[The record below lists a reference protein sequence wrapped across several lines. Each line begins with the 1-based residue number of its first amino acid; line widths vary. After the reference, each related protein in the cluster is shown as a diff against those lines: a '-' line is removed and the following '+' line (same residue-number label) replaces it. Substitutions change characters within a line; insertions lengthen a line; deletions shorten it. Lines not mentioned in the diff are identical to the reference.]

1 MGSRRTGHPML
12 ADVSNAAPPP
22 EAGRS
27 RATPEETSKDAL
39 PRVEPSSDVAIGG
52 RRQTGVMRRDD
63 VRSNNAQAAS
73 SVASDVAD
81 VVLRS
86 DADGAHYNHKS
97 YDRLSDEI
105 TQLILRDKLRPNDR
119 LPSERILS
127 ERMNVSRTS
136 LREAIIA
143 LEIRGVVEV
152 KSGSGIYV
160 RALTPMSFLGESST
174 GPFELLRG
182 RLIMEP
188 EICAVA
194 AIEAKD
200 SDFDAIYQTIATMRS
215 TVEDKRENELADR
228 GFHVAIATATGNE
241 MLGQI
246 VGAVWDRR
254 KGDMWEKIE
263 EHFHTSALRQSAIDD
278 HQRIFNALHARDPI
292 MAKTQMKMHIE
303 RVIREFGKA
312 W

>member
-1 MGSRRTGHPML
+1 MIS
-12 ADVSNAAPPP
+12 DVSNDGRPPA
-22 EAGRS
+22 AGRS
-27 RATPEETSKDAL
+27 RAAHEETPGDVL
-39 PRVEPSSDVAIGG
+39 PHVEPSADVGIGG
-52 RRQTGVMRRDD
+52 RRKTGFMRRDG

-73 SVASDVAD
+73 STASDV
-81 VVLRS
+81 VPRS
-86 DADGAHYNHKS
+86 DADGGHHNPKS
-97 YDRLSDEI
+97 YDLLSNEIIRLV
-105 TQLILRDKLRPNDR
+105 LHDKLRPNDR
-119 LPSERILS
+119 LPSERILA

-215 TVEDKRENELADR
+215 TVEDKRANELADR
-228 GFHVAIATATGNE
+228 DFHVAIATATGNE

-263 EHFHTSALRQSAIDD
+263 EHFHTSALRKSAIDD
-278 HQRIFNALHARDPI
+278 HQRIFNSLHARDPI

>member
-1 MGSRRTGHPML
+1 MKSNDDGQTMIRE
-12 ADVSNAAPPP
+12 VSGAARARAT
-22 EAGRS
+22 AGDIGDRQSPGVQSNEHARS
-27 RATPEETSKDAL
+27 RASQAVGPDLSAL
-39 PRVEPSSDVAIGG
+39 DEGSPPGDVDSAHP
-52 RRQTGVMRRDD
+52 
-63 VRSNNAQAAS
+63 AAH
-73 SVASDVAD
+73 
-81 VVLRS
+81 R
-86 DADGAHYNHKS
+86 S
-97 YDRLSDEI
+97 YDRLSNEI
-105 TQLILRDKLRPNDR
+105 VRLILHDKLRPNER
-119 LPSERILS
+119 LPSERVLS
-127 ERMNVSRTS
+127 ERLNVSRTS

-200 SDFDAIYQTIATMRS
+200 SDFDAIYQSIATMR
-215 TVEDKRENELADR
+215 TTIEDKRANELADR
-228 GFHVAIATATGNE
+228 SFHVAIATATGND

-263 EHFHTSALRQSAIDD
+263 EHFHTSALRQSSIDD

-303 RVIREFGKA
+303 RVIREFGKS

>member
-1 MGSRRTGHPML
+1 ML

-22 EAGRS
+22 KAGRS

-39 PRVEPSSDVAIGG
+39 PRVEPSSDVAISG

-73 SVASDVAD
+73 DG
-81 VVLRS
+81 
-86 DADGAHYNHKS
+86 DGAHYNHKS

>member
-1 MGSRRTGHPML
+1 MIPVISDKSRPY
-12 ADVSNAAPPP
+12 V
-22 EAGRS
+22 S
-27 RATPEETSKDAL
+27 RAHLHADKMPGDLPTCLPIPADAQSEL
-39 PRVEPSSDVAIGG
+39 HRNLRALLRE
-52 RRQTGVMRRDD
+52 D
-63 VRSNNAQAAS
+63 VRSKLSQATKGVLPALEEES
-73 SVASDVAD
+73 SAEPLNDDQLANH
-81 VVLRS
+81 RS
-86 DADGAHYNHKS
+86 YE
-97 YDRLSDEI
+97 RLSNEI
-105 TQLILRDKLRPNDR
+105 VRLILQDRLRPNDR

-127 ERMNVSRTS
+127 ERLNVSRTS

-182 RLIMEP
+182 RLIIEP

-194 AIEAKD
+194 AMEAKD
-200 SDFDAIYQTIATMRS
+200 SDFDAIYLTIATMRS
-215 TVEDKRENELADR
+215 TVNDKRANERADR
-228 GFHVAIATATGNE
+228 AFHVAIAAATGND
-241 MLGQI
+241 MMGQI

-254 KGDMWEKIE
+254 HGSMWEKIE
-263 EHFHTSALRQSAIDD
+263 EHFHTSALRQASIDD

-292 MAKTQMKMHIE
+292 MAKGQMKAHIE